1 MASKRLSEKK
11 VYRKEEYVKVV
22 DLVNGR
28 RIEKQFRRVDGPY
41 TVTVLPLLDED
52 TILLV
57 RQYRPAM
64 RNTGFSRSGFIYEL
78 PGGHVEKGESPA
90 KAARRETEEEIGY
103 TAKSMK
109 FLYTRVITPWSSDG
123 GDSMFIAKGLVKS
136 RKRLDEDELMETV
149 PFKADEIKRMLKD
162 GKIFDLSTRDGLLYW
177 LWFLSV

>member
-41 TVTVLPLLDED
+41 TVTVLPLLDDD

-90 KAARRETEEEIGY
+90 
-103 TAKSMK
+103 
-109 FLYTRVITPWSSDG
+109 VI
-123 GDSMFIAKGLVKS
+123 
-136 RKRLDEDELMETV
+136 
-149 PFKADEIKRMLKD
+149 
-162 GKIFDLSTRDGLLYW
+162 
-177 LWFLSV
+177 